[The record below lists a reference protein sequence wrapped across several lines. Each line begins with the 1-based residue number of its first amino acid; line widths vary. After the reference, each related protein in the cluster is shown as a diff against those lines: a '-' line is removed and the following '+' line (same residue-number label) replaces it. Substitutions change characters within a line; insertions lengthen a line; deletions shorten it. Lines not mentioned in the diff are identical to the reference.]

1 MTITIRERL
10 LGSWALTDYVETP
23 SDGSPAIRP
32 LGEHPMGAI
41 LYTVDGY
48 MSAQITQPATDSQAT
63 TPTGYYIAYSGP
75 FEVDEDAGIV
85 HHHLDVSVIPALTG
99 SQLARRVSF
108 PDDQTL
114 VLSALEPSAL
124 SGKLGLASISW
135 ARHPPR

>member
-1 MTITIRERL
+1 MIVTLSAAYGAGGGVIGRELADRL
-10 LGSWALTDYVETP
+10 DVP
-23 SDGSPAIRP
+23 FCDRAIA
-32 LGEHPMGAI
+32 MG
-41 LYTVDGY
+41 
-48 MSAQITQPATDSQAT
+48 
-63 TPTGYYIAYSGP
+63 IA
-75 FEVDEDAGIV
+75 
-85 HHHLDVSVIPALTG
+85 HHLDVSVIPALTG